1 MKVTNLAYAMAI
13 AWSSAAI
20 CQAGWLGQ
28 TVTAEWYVPDN
39 VTVLESHNLLVAP
52 GTELPFGSISNGPSV
67 AIDLSDDLVR
77 FDFNAHAIWSPTTFN
92 GWVFSH
98 VPGAAPN
105 IVGVGLGPM
114 SPGVTGLT
122 NAALSFTSNSV
133 LANFSGVDVAAAGD
147 FYTIKVQFGET
158 PEPSSLV
165 LAAIG
170 GSALCIV
177 ARRPEG
183 LRRRNALRT

>member
-1 MKVTNLAYAMAI
+1 MKFTHLACAPAI
-13 AWSSAAI
+13 ACTSVAI

-52 GTELPFGSISNGPSV
+52 GTELPFGSIANGPTV
-67 AIDLSDDLVR
+67 AIDVSDALVR
-77 FDFNAHAIWSPTTFN
+77 FDFNAHAIWSPTLFN

-105 IVGVGLGPM
+105 IVGVSLGPM

-133 LANFSGVDVAAAGD
+133 SANFSGVDVAAAGD

-165 LAAIG
+165 LAALG

-177 ARRPEG
+177 ARRRAR
-183 LRRRNALRT
+183 LRRKTR

>member
-1 MKVTNLAYAMAI
+1 MEITHLAYALAI
-13 AWSSAAI
+13 VWSSAAI
-20 CQAGWLGQ
+20 CDAGWLAQ
-28 TVTAEWYVPDN
+28 TVTAEWYVPDS

-105 IVGVGLGPM
+105 IVGMTPGP
-114 SPGVTGLT
+114 
-122 NAALSFTSNSV
+122 
-133 LANFSGVDVAAAGD
+133 SGSSHAGEPACAGKH
-147 FYTIKVQFGET
+147 IKNQ
-158 PEPSSLV
+158 
-165 LAAIG
+165 
-170 GSALCIV
+170 
-177 ARRPEG
+177 
-183 LRRRNALRT
+183 LRINHVCREKCQ

>member
-1 MKVTNLAYAMAI
+1 MKFTHLACALAF
-13 AWSSAAI
+13 ACTSATI

-39 VTVLESHNLLVAP
+39 VTVLETHNLLVGP
-52 GTELPFGSISNGPSV
+52 GTELPFGSITNGPSV
-67 AIDLSDDLVR
+67 AIDVSDDLVR
-77 FDFNAHAIWSPTTFN
+77 FDFNAHAIWSSTSFN

-105 IVGVGLGPM
+105 IIGVTLGPM

-122 NAALSFTSNSV
+122 NAALSFTSNSIS
-133 LANFSGVDVAAAGD
+133 ANFSGVDVAAAGD

-165 LAAIG
+165 LAAVG

-177 ARRPEG
+177 ARRRAM
-183 LRRRNALRT
+183 LRRKAQ

>member
-1 MKVTNLAYAMAI
+1 MRVTHLAYALAI
-13 AWSSAAI
+13 AWSGAAI

-52 GTELPFGSISNGPSV
+52 GTELPFGSIANGPSV
-67 AIDLSDDLVR
+67 AIDVSDDLVR

-105 IVGVGLGPM
+105 IVGVSLGPM

-147 FYTIKVQFGET
+147 FYTIKVQFGEI

-165 LAAIG
+165 LAAMG
-170 GSALCIV
+170 AASLWFV
-177 ARRPEG
+177 ARRRAG
-183 LRRRNALRT
+183 LRRKTR